1 MPTPDPAHPDFEHH
15 CQQTDDAEAVARNIA
30 AFGHLANSRYL
41 PLYPERRRLAILKIW
56 NGLVRIP
63 IQRQRHHA
71 DLWPRPAPA
80 AQHLKKR
87 GSP

>member
-1 MPTPDPAHPDFEHH
+1 MNVDGATSPGGFEHH
-15 CQQTDDAEAVARNIA
+15 CPHSDAARNLA
-30 AFGHLANSRYL
+30 AFGHLANPRYL

-56 NGLVRIP
+56 NGLARIP

-80 AQHLKKR
+80 VDVLRERK
-87 GSP
+87 GPP